1 MFETVFDLEDTVNLL
16 ELERI
21 LFERKEG
28 HAGRFLDGEEFY
40 VYAQDA
46 LTELAAEVVYLEITD
61 STLYKFC
68 FPELHN
74 FYTLCK
80 EHSKRN
86 HISFRKD
93 PYVKAAEEYVADAF
107 RCTESP
113 NFAWNLWVPPKLVK
127 KRAYT
132 VIVETGMYFMEYAEM
147 IETLYDIKEH
157 YAGLITA
164 LKKELSDRSNI
175 IPLPVAVGKERKAA

>member
-1 MFETVFDLEDTVNLL
+1 MFETVFDLEDTINLL

-28 HAGRFLDGEEFY
+28 HTGCFLDSEEFY

-86 HISFRKD
+86 HITFRKD

-107 RCTESP
+107 CCTESP

-132 VIVETGMYFMEYAEM
+132 VIVETGMEFMEYAE
-147 IETLYDIKEH
+147 ILETLYDIKEH